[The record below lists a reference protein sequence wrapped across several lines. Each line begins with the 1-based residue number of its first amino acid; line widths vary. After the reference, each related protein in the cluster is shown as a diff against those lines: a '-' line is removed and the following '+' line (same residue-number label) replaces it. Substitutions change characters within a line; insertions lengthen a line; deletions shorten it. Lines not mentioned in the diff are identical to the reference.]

1 MNNRLLKR
9 NGCRIWKMLPWM
21 QACILV
27 AGLASLL
34 IACEARTEAV
44 YSAPECECWLDDLST
59 RDTLFLTVT
68 SAGCFHHHLEQIKIY
83 KGADSLEAAFTACL
97 PNSNGVVGPIVRP
110 FSGEAKLILADLM
123 KTGASLKTQN
133 QCTTVDSYSV
143 LFRNELLSFVD
154 GDCELREYQALKA
167 SLLTDEDA
175 RVVHAGMMELKR
187 KWLGLDA
194 ALQ

>member
-1 MNNRLLKR
+1 MNNRLLER
-9 NGCRIWKMLPWM
+9 NGGRIWKMLPWM
-21 QACILV
+21 RACILV

-44 YSAPECECWLDDLST
+44 YSAPECECWLDELTSS
-59 RDTLFLTVT
+59 DTLVLTVT

-133 QCTTVDSYSV
+133 QCTTVDSYFV
-143 LFRNELLSFVD
+143 QFRNDLLSFVD
-154 GDCELREYQALKA
+154 GDCELQEYQALKA

-175 RVVHAGMMELKR
+175 QQLHFGVNALKR
-187 KWLGLDA
+187 KRLEVD
-194 ALQ
+194 